1 VEPLGGKLLISNASL
16 FDPNFRRT
24 VVLIG
29 HHDDEGAVG
38 VILNRP
44 TEVAV
49 DEAVPALAHLVTP
62 GDLLFEGGPV
72 QPDAAVVV
80 AEFGDPAEAG
90 LVAFGSIGFLPDE
103 AEPEDLD
110 GVRRARVFAGY
121 AGWGAGQLEQELD
134 EDAWLIVPA
143 EASDVFHE
151 EPERLWED
159 VLRRLGPAFAMM
171 RTMPADPSLNG
182 WRGRR
187 GSTAPPRTT
196 TRRAVARPKGW
207 RTRPPS
213 WRPSSATADPCWRS
227 GWGPG
232 SWRCRSPRWGYR

>member
-1 VEPLGGKLLISNASL
+1 VEPLSGHLLIAGSSL
-16 FDPNFRRT
+16 LDPNFRRA

-80 AEFGDPAEAG
+80 AEFQDASEAG

-103 AEPEDLD
+103 AEPDDLD

-121 AGWGAGQLEQELD
+121 AGWGAGQLEGELE
-134 EDAWLIVPA
+134 EDAWLVVPA
-143 EASDVFHE
+143 QPGDVFHD
-151 EPERLWED
+151 EPERLWEE
-159 VLRRLGPAFAMM
+159 VLRRLGPAFAVM
-171 RTMPADPSLNG
+171 RTMPADPSLN
-182 WRGRR
+182 
-187 GSTAPPRTT
+187 
-196 TRRAVARPKGW
+196 
-207 RTRPPS
+207 
-213 WRPSSATADPCWRS
+213 
-227 GWGPG
+227 
-232 SWRCRSPRWGYR
+232 